1 MGLRVRKSFKV
12 ANGVK
17 VNVGKKSAG
26 ISVGGKGAKV
36 SLNSSGRK
44 TTTVGIPGSG
54 VSYTSTSGSTGGKN
68 KKKKSSNA
76 IDNSYE
82 DIYEDDTD
90 VFDNVEP
97 ENIQVPP
104 KVGSVI
110 FKACGI
116 FLIIAGLLCALIG
129 NVIPCLIFIALGVIF
144 IKKS

>member
-68 KKKKSSNA
+68 KTKKSSGA
-76 IDNSYE
+76 IDDSYE
-82 DIYEDDTD
+82 DNTE
-90 VFDNVEP
+90 VFDDVET
-97 ENIQVPP
+97 EGIQVPH

-129 NVIPCLIFIALGVIF
+129 NIIPFLIFVALGVIF